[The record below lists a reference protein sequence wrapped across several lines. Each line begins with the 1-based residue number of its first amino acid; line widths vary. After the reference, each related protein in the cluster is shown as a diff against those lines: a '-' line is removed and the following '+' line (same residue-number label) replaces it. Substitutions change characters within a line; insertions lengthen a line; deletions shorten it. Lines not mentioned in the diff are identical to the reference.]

1 MSKREAHYA
10 QAISLLI
17 GMKPAAVLLPPLLL
31 LLLPLLPQ
39 VGREFSARR
48 QPTKSLT

>member
-17 GMKPAAVLLPPLLL
+17 GMKPAAVLLPLL

-39 VGREFSARR
+39 VATEFSARR

>member
-17 GMKPAAVLLPPLLL
+17 GMKPAAVLLPLPL

-39 VGREFSARR
+39 VATEFSARR